1 MTIPTDSKLE
11 KIAKLL
17 RMAERSKNMDE
28 SAAFMAKAQEL
39 ASEHSID
46 LTLARQHAAKDE
58 KAPARIP
65 EVRNIRLGKAGTK
78 GLFTLVTL
86 MTGIANANDVRCNIA
101 HDSTY
106 LICFGFSE
114 DLDMCERFL
123 EFLLPQMQRDWLVY
137 KRSDQYVTDQYSRQ
151 DRWSWSNSW
160 DRKPVS
166 GLTLRLSFQEG
177 WANTISRRMRAAAL
191 DKRMERIAADTPAP
205 NTSSSTELAIRNKE
219 LEVADFYKRRSNA
232 RGIYRGGASF
242 SSHSGAYGSGRS
254 AAEKARLGGE
264 RAISSTSHNKG
275 AIR

>member
-1 MTIPTDSKLE
+1 MTTTKLE
-11 KIAKLL
+11 LIAKLL
-17 RMAERSKNMDE
+17 KMAERSQNTEE
-28 SAAFMAKAQEL
+28 SAAFMAKAQAL

-46 LTLARQHAAKDE
+46 LTIARQHAARDE
-58 KAPARIP
+58 RAPVRIP
-65 EVRNIRLGKAGTK
+65 EVRNIRLGKAGTR

-86 MTGIANANDVRCNIA
+86 MTGITKANDVKMNIA

-106 LICFGFSE
+106 VICYGFSE

-123 EFLLPQMQRDWLVY
+123 EFLLPQMQRDWLSY
-137 KRSDQYVTDQYSRQ
+137 KRSDQYVIDQNSNK
-151 DRWSWSNSW
+151 DGWGWSF

-177 WANTISRRMRAAAL
+177 WSNTISRRMRAAAL

-205 NTSSSTELAIRNKE
+205 NSSSSTELAIRNKE
-219 LEVADFYKRRSNA
+219 LEVASFYKRRSNA
-232 RGIYRGGASF
+232 RGSYRGGASF
-242 SSHSGAYGSGRS
+242 SSHSGAYTSGRS

-264 RAISSTSHNKG
+264 RAISSTSHSTG